1 MKICRSLVAGLCLLL
16 SPSYSHGLPPAQPA
30 AAPQYQQLFS
40 LPAGVAIVSGMAVDA
55 AGNIYLVGSTES
67 ASLPTSP
74 GAFQP
79 VYGGG
84 ACYSPGIVVGGGNY
98 FPCDDAFVLT
108 LDPTG
113 RVIYSPYLGGGNID
127 EGVAIAADAA
137 GN

>member
-40 LPAGVAIVSGMAVDA
+40 LPAGVAIVSGMTVDA

-79 VYGGG
+79 AYGGG
-84 ACYSPGIVVGGGNY
+84 TCYSPGIVVGRGKY
-98 FPCDDAFVLT
+98 VSFEAAC
-108 LDPTG
+108 
-113 RVIYSPYLGGGNID
+113 VIQL
-127 EGVAIAADAA
+127 
-137 GN
+137 